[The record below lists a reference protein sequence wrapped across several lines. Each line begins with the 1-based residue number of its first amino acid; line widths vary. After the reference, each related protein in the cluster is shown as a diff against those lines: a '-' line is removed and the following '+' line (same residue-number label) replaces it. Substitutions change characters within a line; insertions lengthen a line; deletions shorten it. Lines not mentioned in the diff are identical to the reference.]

1 MDGENEE
8 FQDAMAGC
16 TELALATRRA
26 LGCLSELW
34 RRKVRASFMGNPE
47 LKVCIYDCQFENA
60 MFILNLVR
68 PGVHEDLVLRI
79 ADRHGDD
86 LTPTIPVRKLLYPAL
101 CSEADW
107 ASGPVGNVVVP
118 FWEDG
123 HAAQQYRLQTHKPGV
138 GYMGRTAAYFIGRL
152 LAHNDDYVLVLKK
165 GGFFRDIT
173 VSFAALRCLENARW
187 RQVDQKS
194 ICMMEWALLAGPH
207 MLNAAQRIKTAV
219 ARHLAGSVRT
229 SRGAI
234 NLSHACVDCDG
245 ARHICDMFV
254 ALRDRSKPL
263 HVRELDLTATCTP
276 LSLGVIGHLARAETV
291 LLPHLVRIDLGRNK
305 YFGRRSGVGEL
316 VRALKRRT
324 MRPLKA
330 LLLDECDIIDE
341 NFAQLALC
349 FPDALSGIEELSLK
363 RNHLTKASL
372 DCLTNATRDGAP
384 LPMLDTL
391 VMPGGFDRAARN
403 EPTITHEEWFGMA
416 RFLEVYPH
424 AMPLLK
430 KLTIHRNG
438 YDSGHPGWDRCAGAI
453 KQALGDE
460 RRQRARNIARTCQI
474 RA

>member
-26 LGCLSELW
+26 LGCLSGSW
-34 RRKVRASFMGNPE
+34 RRKVRAGFLAHPE

-60 MFILNLVR
+60 DFILNLVR
-68 PGVHEDLVLRI
+68 PDVHEDLVLRI

-86 LTPTIPVRKLLYPAL
+86 LAPTIPVRKLLYPAL
-101 CSEADW
+101 CSDADW

-118 FWEDG
+118 FEIDEHG
-123 HAAQQYRLQTHKPGV
+123 AQQYRLQTHKPGV

-173 VSFAALRCLENARW
+173 VSFAALRCLTNARW

-207 MLNAAQRIKTAV
+207 MLNAAQRIKNAV
-219 ARHLAGSVRT
+219 AAHLAGSVRT
-229 SRGAI
+229 SRGAF

-245 ARHICDMFV
+245 ARRICDMFV
-254 ALRDRSKPL
+254 ALRDRPKPL

-330 LLLDECDIIDE
+330 LLLDACDIIDE

-349 FPDALSGIEELSLK
+349 FPDALSGLEELSLK
-363 RNHLTKASL
+363 NNHLTKASL

-391 VMPGGFDRAARN
+391 VMPGGFDN
-403 EPTITHEEWFGMA
+403 QHSETTITREEWSGMA
-416 RFLEVYPH
+416 RFLEVYSH

-430 KLTIHRNG
+430 KITIHRNG
-438 YDSGHPGWDRCAGAI
+438 YDSGHPGWDHCAGAI

-460 RRQRARNIARTCQI
+460 RRQRARNLARTRQI